1 MLVDQKNMKKHCKSK
16 RHIYIIDLK
25 RNQVTECK
33 LREVLEKY
41 GEVKGISKRQDS
53 PRRKGNM
60 GMVCLATEEQG
71 KLALK
76 MLEIT

>member
-16 RHIYIIDLK
+16 RNIYIIDLK
-25 RNQVTECK
+25 RNQVTECE

-76 MLEIT
+76 MLEIS

>member
-1 MLVDQKNMKKHCKSK
+1 MLVDQKSMKKHCKSK
-16 RHIYIIDLK
+16 RNIYIIDLK
-25 RNQVTECK
+25 RNQVTECE

-76 MLEIT
+76 MLEIS

>member
-16 RHIYIIDLK
+16 RNIYIIDLK
-25 RNQVTECK
+25 RNQVTECE

-53 PRRKGNM
+53 PRRKGNI

>member
-16 RHIYIIDLK
+16 RNIYIIDLK
-25 RNQVTECK
+25 RNQVTERK

-41 GEVKGISKRQDS
+41 GEVQGISKRQDS
-53 PRRKGNM
+53 HRRKGNM
-60 GMVCLATEEQG
+60 VMDCLATEEQG

-76 MLEIT
+76 ML